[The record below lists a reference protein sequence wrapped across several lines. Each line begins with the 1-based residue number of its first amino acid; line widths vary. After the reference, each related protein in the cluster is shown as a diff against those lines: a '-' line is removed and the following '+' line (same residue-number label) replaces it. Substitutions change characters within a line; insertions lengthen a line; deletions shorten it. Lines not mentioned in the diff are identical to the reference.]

1 MKEPKIKPAL
11 IIKNI
16 EKILLGIIAFLTVIA
31 VLQEMYSIYVVGK
44 VQLADLLLLFIYTE
58 VLGMI
63 GIFYVSNK
71 IPITLPL
78 FIAMTAIARLIILQG
93 KGMDPIILQGKGMDP
108 IILLYEAGAI
118 LIIAL
123 ACLAIRFK
131 PLNTYIYQS
140 EDEDSFNKLKNKN

>member
-1 MKEPKIKPAL
+1 MCDYNFMDNNFNLAKIIKP
-11 IIKNI
+11 I
-16 EKILLGIIAFLTVIA
+16 EKILLGVIAVLTVIA
-31 VLQEMYSIYVVGK
+31 VLQEIYSIYINGK

-93 KGMDPIILQGKGMDP
+93 KGMDPIIL
-108 IILLYEAGAI
+108 IYEAGAI

-123 ACLAIRFK
+123 ACLVIRYK
-131 PLNTYIYQS
+131 PKNSYVYQS
-140 EDEDSFNKLKNKN
+140 EDENTSATLVHNKINKK

>member
-1 MKEPKIKPAL
+1 MWDYIFMDNNFNLAKIIKP
-11 IIKNI
+11 I
-16 EKILLGIIAFLTVIA
+16 EKILLGIIAILTVIA
-31 VLQEMYSIYVVGK
+31 VFQEIYSIYINGK

-93 KGMDPIILQGKGMDP
+93 KGMDPIIL
-108 IILLYEAGAI
+108 IYEAGAI
-118 LIIAL
+118 FIIAL
-123 ACLAIRFK
+123 ACLVIRYK
-131 PLNTYIYQS
+131 PKNSYVYQA
-140 EDEDSFNKLKNKN
+140 EDENTSTTLVHEKINKE

>member
-1 MKEPKIKPAL
+1 MCDNNFMDNNFSLAKIIKP
-11 IIKNI
+11 I
-16 EKILLGIIAFLTVIA
+16 EKILLGVIAVLTVIA
-31 VLQEMYSIYVVGK
+31 VLQEIYSIYINGK

-93 KGMDPIILQGKGMDP
+93 KGMDPIIL
-108 IILLYEAGAI
+108 IYEAGAI
-118 LIIAL
+118 LIIAV
-123 ACLAIRFK
+123 ACLVIRYK
-131 PLNTYIYQS
+131 PKNSYVYQS
-140 EDEDSFNKLKNKN
+140 EDENTSATLVHNKINKK

>member
-1 MKEPKIKPAL
+1 MCDYSFMDNNFNLAKIIKP
-11 IIKNI
+11 I
-16 EKILLGIIAFLTVIA
+16 EKILLGVIAVLTVIA
-31 VLQEMYSIYVVGK
+31 VFQEIYSIYINGK

-93 KGMDPIILQGKGMDP
+93 KGMDPIIL
-108 IILLYEAGAI
+108 IYEAGAI

-123 ACLAIRFK
+123 ACLVIRYK
-131 PLNTYIYQS
+131 PKNSYVYQS
-140 EDEDSFNKLKNKN
+140 EDENASTTLVHNKINKE

>member
-1 MKEPKIKPAL
+1 MDNNFNLAKIIKPV
-11 IIKNI
+11 
-16 EKILLGIIAFLTVIA
+16 EKLLLGMIALLTVVA
-31 VLQEMYSIYVVGK
+31 VFQEILSIYENGK
-44 VQLADLLLLFIYTE
+44 VQLADLLLLFIYTK

-93 KGMDPIILQGKGMDP
+93 KGMDPIILM
-108 IILLYEAGAI
+108 YEAGAI

-123 ACLAIRFK
+123 ACLVIRYK
-131 PLNTYIYQS
+131 PKNSYIYQS
-140 EDEDSFNKLKNKN
+140 EDENASTTLVHNKINKK

>member
-1 MKEPKIKPAL
+1 MCDYNLMDNNFNLAKIIKP
-11 IIKNI
+11 I
-16 EKILLGIIAFLTVIA
+16 EKILLGIIAILTVIA
-31 VLQEMYSIYVVGK
+31 VFQEIYSIYINGK

-93 KGMDPIILQGKGMDP
+93 KGMDPIIL
-108 IILLYEAGAI
+108 IYEAGAI

-123 ACLAIRFK
+123 ACLVIRYK
-131 PLNTYIYQS
+131 PKNSYVYQS
-140 EDEDSFNKLKNKN
+140 EDENTSTTLVHNKINKK

>member
-1 MKEPKIKPAL
+1 MNDKFNLAKIIKP
-11 IIKNI
+11 I
-16 EKILLGIIAFLTVIA
+16 EKILLGIIALLTVIA
-31 VLQEMYSIYVVGK
+31 VVQEINSIYVNAK

-93 KGMDPIILQGKGMDP
+93 KGMDPIIL
-108 IILLYEAGAI
+108 IYEAGAI
-118 LIIAL
+118 LIIAF
-123 ACLAIRFK
+123 ACLVIRYK
-131 PLNTYIYQS
+131 PKNSYVYQS
-140 EDEDSFNKLKNKN
+140 EDENASTTLVHNKINKE

>member
-1 MKEPKIKPAL
+1 MNNNFNLAKIIKP
-11 IIKNI
+11 I
-16 EKILLGIIAFLTVIA
+16 EKILLGVIAILTVIA
-31 VLQEMYSIYVVGK
+31 VFQEIYSIYINGK

-93 KGMDPIILQGKGMDP
+93 KGMDPIIL
-108 IILLYEAGAI
+108 IYEAGAI

-123 ACLAIRFK
+123 ACLVIRFK
-131 PLNTYIYQS
+131 PKNSYVYQS
-140 EDEDSFNKLKNKN
+140 EDENASTTLVNDKINKE

>member
-1 MKEPKIKPAL
+1 MNNNFNLAKIIKP
-11 IIKNI
+11 I
-16 EKILLGIIAFLTVIA
+16 EKILLGIIAVLTVIA
-31 VLQEMYSIYVVGK
+31 VFQEIYSIYINGK

-93 KGMDPIILQGKGMDP
+93 KGMDPIIL
-108 IILLYEAGAI
+108 IYEAGAI
-118 LIIAL
+118 FIIAL
-123 ACLAIRFK
+123 ACLVIRYRPK
-131 PLNTYIYQS
+131 NSYVYQA
-140 EDEDSFNKLKNKN
+140 EDENTSTTLVHEKINKE

>member
-1 MKEPKIKPAL
+1 MNESKIKPAL
-11 IIKNI
+11 IIKTI
-16 EKILLGIIAFLTVIA
+16 EKILLGIIAVLTVIA
-31 VLQEMYSIYVVGK
+31 VLQEINSIYINGK
-44 VQLADLLLLFIYTE
+44 VELADLLLLFIYTE

-93 KGMDPIILQGKGMDP
+93 KGMDPIIL
-108 IILLYEAGAI
+108 LYESGAI
-118 LIIAL
+118 FIIAL

-140 EDEDSFNKLKNKN
+140 EDENSSDK

>member
-1 MKEPKIKPAL
+1 MCDYSFMDNNYNLAKIIKP
-11 IIKNI
+11 I
-16 EKILLGIIAFLTVIA
+16 EKILLGVIAVLTVIA
-31 VLQEMYSIYVVGK
+31 VFQEIYSIYINGK

-93 KGMDPIILQGKGMDP
+93 KGMDPIIL
-108 IILLYEAGAI
+108 IYEAGAI

-123 ACLAIRFK
+123 ACLVIRYK
-131 PLNTYIYQS
+131 PKNSYVYQS
-140 EDEDSFNKLKNKN
+140 EDENASTTLVHNKINKE

>member
-1 MKEPKIKPAL
+1 MDNNFNLAKIIKP
-11 IIKNI
+11 I
-16 EKILLGIIAFLTVIA
+16 EKILLGVIAVLTVIA
-31 VLQEMYSIYVVGK
+31 VLQEIYSIYINGK

-93 KGMDPIILQGKGMDP
+93 KGMDPIIL
-108 IILLYEAGAI
+108 IYEAGAI

-123 ACLAIRFK
+123 ACLVIRYK
-131 PLNTYIYQS
+131 PKNSYVYQS
-140 EDEDSFNKLKNKN
+140 EDENTSATLVHNKINKK